1 MFKPHE
7 REARIKIKR
16 REINAN
22 KTTTEKMKKTYIQPT
37 STVITMSDNLCDN
50 GILTASV
57 IKGGSEGGEHVDNIE
72 VVEDDKSG
80 SLDWDSSSW
89 GGE

>member
-22 KTTTEKMKKTYIQPT
+22 KTITATMKKTYIQPT

-50 GILTASV
+50 GLTIASV
-57 IKGGSEGGEHVDNIE
+57 KLGETDKTIDNIK
-72 VVEDDKSG
+72 VVEENE
-80 SLDWDSSSW
+80 SSSMDWGSGTW

>member
-1 MFKPHE
+1 MFKTHE
-7 REARIKIKR
+7 RKARIKIKR

-50 GILTASV
+50 GLTIASV
-57 IKGGSEGGEHVDNIE
+57 KLGETDKTIDNIK
-72 VVEDDKSG
+72 VVEENE
-80 SLDWDSSSW
+80 SSSMDWGSGTW

>member
-22 KTTTEKMKKTYIQPT
+22 KTTTENNEKNIY
-37 STVITMSDNLCDN
+37 
-50 GILTASV
+50 TAHQHRYHYV
-57 IKGGSEGGEHVDNIE
+57 
-72 VVEDDKSG
+72 
-80 SLDWDSSSW
+80 
-89 GGE
+89 

>member
-7 REARIKIKR
+7 REARIRIKR

-50 GILTASV
+50 GLTIASV
-57 IKGGSEGGEHVDNIE
+57 KLGETDKTIDNIK
-72 VVEDDKSG
+72 VVEENE
-80 SLDWDSSSW
+80 SSSMDWGSGTW

>member
-1 MFKPHE
+1 MFKLHE

-50 GILTASV
+50 GLTIASV
-57 IKGGSEGGEHVDNIE
+57 KLGETDKTIDNIK
-72 VVEDDKSG
+72 VVEENESAG
-80 SLDWDSSSW
+80 MDWGADSW
-89 GGE
+89 GGD

>member
-7 REARIKIKR
+7 REARIRIKR

-22 KTTTEKMKKTYIQPT
+22 KTTTEQTMKKTYIQPT

-50 GILTASV
+50 GLTIASV
-57 IKGGSEGGEHVDNIE
+57 KLGETDKTIDNIK
-72 VVEDDKSG
+72 VVEENESSSMDWGSG
-80 SLDWDSSSW
+80 SW
-89 GGE
+89 GGD

>member
-7 REARIKIKR
+7 REARIRIKR

-37 STVITMSDNLCDN
+37 STVIVMSDNLCDN
-50 GILTASV
+50 GITIASV
-57 IKGGSEGGEHVDNIE
+57 KLGETDKTIDNIK
-72 VVEDDKSG
+72 VVEENE
-80 SLDWDSSSW
+80 SSSMDWGSGTW

>member
-7 REARIKIKR
+7 REARIRIKR

-22 KTTTEKMKKTYIQPT
+22 KTITATMKKTYIQPT

-50 GILTASV
+50 GLTIASV
-57 IKGGSEGGEHVDNIE
+57 KLGDSNETIDNIE

-80 SLDWDSSSW
+80 TDYKWDSGSW
-89 GGE
+89 GGD